1 MACGKNCGDN
11 CGCCFEDGV
20 ATTTHQVDGCTVFDV
35 VISSDACNTVSLG
48 SDGGLLVKEC
58 AGVFEDSLCDDATD
72 PPTPF
77 VRTTIIAC
85 DGTRTIV
92 DTTPDGDP
100 YTVVGNVVCCG
111 DSGSSETVTTLTNT
125 VLGHLIGTYTNELGV
140 PVDINETITAL
151 GYNPATNILT
161 YTNETGAPTNVDLTA
176 LAIDINVASMAYN
189 PLTGVITLTETDGS
203 IHTIDIGPPVET
215 VTTLIET
222 PANRTATYTNELGVM
237 TVLSET
243 DFTANSQV
251 IPATCEGVLA
261 DADVKRELP
270 VRWHAA
276 SNTYKAYDDG
286 KIFVVSDQSLP
297 TGNGVFGNVT
307 NANDGDIVSVQTVS
321 ITNPS
326 SCRSMLARY
335 YATGSDFHFGLVGVQ
350 VGTEFGVRS
359 QISVNGSPFANYA
372 PFGGDD
378 CGYFCTVALPAP
390 GKYNW
395 AMAGHTENFVIPPS
409 GVLTISIRKVL
420 FVATPAPI
428 YFESDGR
435 SVTLVGVTI

>member
-1 MACGKNCGDN
+1 MTALKTFCDIDN
-11 CGCCFEDGV
+11 NIVGYAISAVTSSVDPVTCV
-20 ATTTHQVDGCTVFDV
+20 ASFGLQAEYYDTDFNV
-35 VISSDACNTVSLG
+35 LG
-48 SDGGLLVKEC
+48 SSLPAGWGEC
-58 AGVFEDSLCDDATD
+58 
-72 PPTPF
+72 
-77 VRTTIIAC
+77 
-85 DGTRTIV
+85 
-92 DTTPDGDP
+92 
-100 YTVVGNVVCCG
+100 CCG
-111 DSGSSETVTTLTNT
+111 GSETVTTLT
-125 VLGHLIGTYTNELGV
+125 E
-140 PVDINETITAL
+140 DAL
-151 GYNPATNILT
+151 
-161 YTNETGAPTNVDLTA
+161 
-176 LAIDINVASMAYN
+176 
-189 PLTGVITLTETDGS
+189 
-203 IHTIDIGPPVET
+203 
-215 VTTLIET
+215 
-222 PANRTATYTNELGVM
+222 NRTATYTNEIGAM

-243 DFTANSQV
+243 DFTANSQT
-251 IPATCEGVLA
+251 IPGTCEGVLP

-286 KIFVVSDQSLP
+286 KTFVVSDQSLP

-307 NANDGDIVSVQTVS
+307 NANDGDIISIQTVS

-326 SCRSMLARY
+326 SCKSMLARY
-335 YATGSDFHFGLVGVQ
+335 YATGSDFHFGLIGIQ
-350 VGTEFGVRS
+350 VATEFGIRS

-378 CGYFCTVALPAP
+378 CGYFCTVAVPAP